1 MTTRAIILARGLG
14 TRMKAADAGVSLTP
28 DQRRAADA
36 GVKAMMP
43 IAGRPFLDYVLSAAA
58 DAGLTH
64 IAIVSAPDHGD
75 LRHYYEVL
83 ARPARVAVD
92 FVVQAEPHGTADAV
106 LAAER
111 WAQDESFLVVNGDN
125 LYPPAALSALGAL
138 AEPGLAGF
146 DAIDLVRTSNIPA
159 DRVRAFAL
167 IEQDDQG
174 CLMRIVEKPS
184 TEEVE
189 RLGAAA
195 RVSMN
200 CWRFDSRIFDA
211 CRAVTPS
218 ARGELEL
225 PAAVGLA
232 VDRGVRFK
240 VVPAAGP
247 VLDLSQRAD
256 APDVARRLSG
266 TVPRP

>member
-1 MTTRAIILARGLG
+1 MPCWRRKTGRTATRSS
-14 TRMKAADAGVSLTP
+14 SLN
-28 DQRRAADA
+28 A
-36 GVKAMMP
+36 
-43 IAGRPFLDYVLSAAA
+43 
-58 DAGLTH
+58 
-64 IAIVSAPDHGD
+64 
-75 LRHYYEVL
+75 
-83 ARPARVAVD
+83 
-92 FVVQAEPHGTADAV
+92 
-106 LAAER
+106 
-111 WAQDESFLVVNGDN
+111 DN
-125 LYPPAALSALGAL
+125 LYPAAALAAVHGLDQ
-138 AEPGLAGF
+138 PGLLGF
-146 DAIDLVRTSNIPA
+146 DAADLVRTGNIPA

-174 CLMRIVEKPS
+174 CLLRIVEKPS

-232 VDRGVRFK
+232 VERGVRFK